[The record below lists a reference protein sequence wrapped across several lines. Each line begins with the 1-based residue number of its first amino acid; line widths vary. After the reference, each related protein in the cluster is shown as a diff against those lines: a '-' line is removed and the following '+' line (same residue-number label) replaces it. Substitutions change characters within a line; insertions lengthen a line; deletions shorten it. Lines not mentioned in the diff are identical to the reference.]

1 MAELAWWFRR
11 GRVIGPHGAKVVA
24 ALACAVG
31 ELLAAPAVAR
41 AQTVEIT
48 PFGGYR
54 VGGSIGE
61 VGGRAVEDDDGGP
74 SVGVI
79 VDVVFGSPIDG
90 LKVEGLFSRERANL
104 RVNAGLL
111 DPPTHVR
118 VEVDQ
123 IHVGGIQEL
132 GDGRIRPFLAGL
144 LGLTRYAVPGDTEVR
159 FSVGMGAGAK
169 FFATRN
175 VGLRLDARGYM
186 TIVDAGGAGVCG
198 GYGCA
203 IAYRVNPAFQG
214 DFTVGLIVAF

>member
-1 MAELAWWFRR
+1 MSRIAWWFLRS
-11 GRVIGPHGAKVVA
+11 VVA
-24 ALACAVG
+24 FAGAMAGVA
-31 ELLAAPAVAR
+31 AAPATAG

-90 LKVEGLFSRERANL
+90 LKVEGLFSRERADL

-123 IHVGGIQEL
+123 ILVGGIQEL
-132 GDGRIRPFLAGL
+132 QDGRVRPFLAGL

-175 VGLRLDARGYM
+175 IGLRLDARGYM
-186 TIVDAGGAGVCG
+186 TIVSAGGAGVCG

-203 IAYRVNPAFQG
+203 IGFNISPAFQG
-214 DFTVGLIVAF
+214 DFTAGLIVAF